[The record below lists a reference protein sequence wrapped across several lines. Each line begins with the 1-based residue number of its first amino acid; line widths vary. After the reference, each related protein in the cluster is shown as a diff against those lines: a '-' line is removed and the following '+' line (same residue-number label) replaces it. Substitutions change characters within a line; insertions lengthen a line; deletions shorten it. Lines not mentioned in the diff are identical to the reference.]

1 MLMLYYFTL
10 GRSTHERTAISHGDR
25 LVQRP
30 PGGKKG
36 AAGCQH
42 GVCGGGV
49 STVSGPAG
57 LVGLA
62 CHVGAAGGYCRGACG
77 GVVPEIA
84 SRSHTERIGAVADEA
99 LKSAGVGLNDIGA
112 IAVTCTPGL
121 IGALLVGVSYAKGL
135 AYAANIPLVGVNH
148 IAGHIAANYLTY
160 PDLEPPFV
168 CIVASGGHS
177 HIVRVVDYNRFELI
191 GRTRDDA
198 AGEAFDKAARAL
210 GLPYP
215 GGPEI
220 EKLAKCGNPNAF
232 RFHAPFN
239 EGESNDFSF
248 SGIKTAVVNLLH
260 NAEQKGEVLNK
271 ADVAASFQRA
281 VADTLTMKSVRAA
294 LREKSSVLA
303 LAGGV
308 SANNVLRTRL
318 QTECDRNGIRF
329 CRPDMRFCTDNA
341 AMIACQGYY
350 MLRSGEVS
358 GLDLNP
364 SAAEFLSEGR

>member
-1 MLMLYYFTL
+1 MNWSEGCEPALKRFMSGENELILGIESSCDETAAAVLYG
-10 GRSTHERTAISHGDR
+10 GRKVLSMAVHTQIPVHR
-25 LVQRP
+25 L
-30 PGGKKG
+30 
-36 AAGCQH
+36 
-42 GVCGGGV
+42 
-49 STVSGPAG
+49 
-57 LVGLA
+57 
-62 CHVGAAGGYCRGACG
+62 YG

-99 LKSAGVGLNDIGA
+99 LKTAGVGLNDIGA

-364 SAAEFLSEGR
+364 SAAEFLSEGM